1 MTDVNEGMVLRGRGL
16 DKWYGAKHD
25 RRQVLFGVD
34 ADVRAGECL
43 AVIGGSGS
51 SKTTL
56 TRVLLGFESA
66 ASRCVAT
73 WRTVCACSPDW
84 CSKAR
89 SIRWI
94 RDGASADP

>member
-16 DKWYGAKHD
+16 DKWYGAKHE

-34 ADVRAGECL
+34 VDVRAGECL

-51 SKTTL
+51 GKTTL
-56 TRVLLGFESA
+56 TRVNTA
-66 ASRCVAT
+66 ASRFVAM
-73 WRTVCACSPDW
+73 WRASCACSPDW